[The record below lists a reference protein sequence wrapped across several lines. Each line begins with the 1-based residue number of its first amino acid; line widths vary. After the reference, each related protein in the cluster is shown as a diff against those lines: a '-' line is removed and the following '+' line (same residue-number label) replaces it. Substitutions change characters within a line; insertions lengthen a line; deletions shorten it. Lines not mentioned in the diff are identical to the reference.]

1 MKKRN
6 RWLNIEPRTTALLLG
21 FGIGLGLAVHE
32 VFFVV
37 PLVVVL
43 ILVTEWTVENAHEF
57 VRGFHPRPRIS

>member
-6 RWLNIEPRTTALLLG
+6 RWLKMEPRTTALLLG

-32 VFFVV
+32 SFFVV

-43 ILVTEWTVENAHEF
+43 ILVTEWTAEKADEF
-57 VRGFHPRPRIS
+57 ARDFHPRPRNP